1 MKFIKQSNIIIMN
14 NKVKKSAILSGSIL
28 ASALTA
34 LTITIVEA
42 KTINLGSGSE
52 LRSEIIDLNILSSAK
67 SVYEMKCG
75 SETTEQGK
83 AKKTE
88 KKAKEGKAV
97 ESKCGEGKCGE
108 GKCGSSEKKSE
119 KKTKEKLEKKATEKK
134 ESKCGAGKCGSE

>member
-1 MKFIKQSNIIIMN
+1 MN

-34 LTITIVEA
+34 LTITNVEA

-108 GKCGSSEKKSE
+108 GKCGSNEKAKTSKDAKAKKADAKKAEKKGKS
-119 KKTKEKLEKKATEKK
+119 T
-134 ESKCGAGKCGSE
+134 ESKCGQGKCGAE

>member
-1 MKFIKQSNIIIMN
+1 MENKIKKTTI
-14 NKVKKSAILSGSIL
+14 VTGSIL

-34 LTITIVEA
+34 LTVTNAEA

-52 LRSEIIDLNILSSAK
+52 LRSEIIDLNIMSSSK

-75 SETTEQGK
+75 SESMEKGK
-83 AKKTE
+83 AQKTE

-108 GKCGSSEKKSE
+108 GKCGGNAKKSSKTTNAKASKTE
-119 KKTKEKLEKKATEKK
+119 SKKEAKGKTT
-134 ESKCGAGKCGSE
+134 ESKCGQGKCGAE